1 MVKIS
6 AALAALA
13 IFSAAPG
20 LAATLRVPGPTYR
33 YAFSNGQGET
43 SETPVSGAYVG
54 PNFSIM
60 ATATAGA
67 SAGLVIGVGALGP
80 NDSALFFPTESA
92 SVTYYFGVDGAV
104 GTKVPVD
111 FFFSGSATAVRGG
124 ATGPST
130 PFIRMDAYVVVNGE
144 GVGYSSAACAD
155 SIPAGCPAPSPGFG
169 STEFMVTAGDIYSI
183 DLVTSGVAQVAC
195 AGCGV
200 SGSADMDPFVRIDPS
215 FEHAADFQLVISAGV
230 GNIAPGTPEPSTWA
244 MMLIG
249 FAGLGYASYRRARA
263 SSAG

>member
-111 FFFSGSATAVRGG
+111 FFFSGSATAVRTG

-183 DLVTSGVAQVAC
+183 GLVTSGVAQVAC

-200 SGSADMDPFVRIDPS
+200 TDQPTWTPSYGS
-215 FEHAADFQLVISAGV
+215 
-230 GNIAPGTPEPSTWA
+230 TP
-244 MMLIG
+244 
-249 FAGLGYASYRRARA
+249 A
-263 SSAG
+263 SSTQPTSS